1 MFIFIVVSCQT
12 FGLSSSGWQDTT
24 INQTNIIITA
34 HFLCDFYQFFFILLL
49 LSLLFYFLL
58 LLFFFSSIYG
68 WIYGWMEPVGQEWL
82 QQLKR
87 VFCLLGKLQVTVPV
101 ISIAAKHQGRSGKM
115 WCLWVDQSQLWY
127 RLLQLCIYISGEM
140 HVRIRCSYGGVQAP
154 T

>member
-1 MFIFIVVSCQT
+1 MPNIWPVLLRVTRHHYQSNKHHNHSSFFVWFLSVLLHLIIIIIIILFFIF
-12 FGLSSSGWQDTT
+12 
-24 INQTNIIITA
+24 
-34 HFLCDFYQFFFILLL
+34 FF
-49 LSLLFYFLL
+49 
-58 LLFFFSSIYG
+58 FFFSSIYG
-68 WIYGWMEPVGQEWL
+68 WIYGWMEPVGEEWL

-87 VFCLLGKLQVTVPV
+87 VFCLLGKLQVTIPV

-140 HVRIRCSYGGVQAP
+140 HVRIRYSYGGVQAP

>member
-1 MFIFIVVSCQT
+1 MPNIWPVLLRVTRHHYQSNKHHNHSSFFVW
-12 FGLSSSGWQDTT
+12 FLSVLLHL
-24 INQTNIIITA
+24 IIIIIII
-34 HFLCDFYQFFFILLL
+34 LFFIII
-49 LSLLFYFLL
+49 
-58 LLFFFSSIYG
+58 FFFSSIYG

-87 VFCLLGKLQVTVPV
+87 VFCLLGKLQVTIPV

-140 HVRIRCSYGGVQAP
+140 HVRIRYSYGGVQAP